1 MKRYIVIAILLSLVS
16 LTGCGRKESHLSGTV
31 TFQGKPVKSGEILLT
46 PDDKR
51 GNRGPGVLV
60 EIKDGTFRTPTQR
73 GHWGGAYLATISA
86 SKGNSMLFSN
96 YEMQIDLPE
105 EDTTYDF
112 VIPDDAATQK
122 P

>member
-1 MKRYIVIAILLSLVS
+1 MNRYLAIAILFGLVS
-16 LTGCGRKESHLSGTV
+16 LAGCGKRESQLSGTV

-60 EIKDGTFRTPTQR
+60 EIKDGVYRTPTQR

-86 SKGNSMLFSN
+86 SKGTSMLFSN

-105 EDTTYDF
+105 KDSTYDF
-112 VIPDDAATQK
+112 VIPAEAATKK